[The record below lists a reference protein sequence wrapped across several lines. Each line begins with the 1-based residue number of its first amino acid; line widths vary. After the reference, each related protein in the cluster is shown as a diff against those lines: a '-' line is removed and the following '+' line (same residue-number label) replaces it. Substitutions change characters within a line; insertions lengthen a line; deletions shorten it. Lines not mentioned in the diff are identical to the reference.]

1 MNKLYCIFKQIMI
14 YYIRIKSKEDAFSMK
29 KTGKRVIA
37 VVLAVVM
44 TLSLYTVGA
53 VAIVS
58 LLKFNHNHR

>member
-1 MNKLYCIFKQIMI
+1 
-14 YYIRIKSKEDAFSMK
+14 MK

-58 LLKFNHNHR
+58 LLNSNTITKTDSANIINANSVEEALLMIAE